1 MRFITNIEDPN
12 GPRAK
17 SNVIRRS
24 DQTYKEARE
33 KYLEWLSDKV
43 IGEPVGS
50 EKGLTT
56 EALKEMGM
64 VGVYS
69 KSDEV

>member
-1 MRFITNIEDPN
+1 MRFITNIEDPD
-12 GPRAK
+12 GPSAK
-17 SNVIRRS
+17 SNVIRRA
-24 DQTYKEARE
+24 DQTNEEAWE

-43 IGEPVGS
+43 IGEPVGY
-50 EKGLTT
+50 ERGLTT
-56 EALKEMGM
+56 EALKEMGK